1 MVFPEDELV
10 PAFAFYLVSDDGE
23 PSMRLVDVPDVDA
36 AKKWAMDAIR
46 SASLHT
52 IRFWDG
58 VRVIEVKRPAMRQP
72 RQKPG
77 DAEERGKRMIAM
89 KAKGMKQ
96 REIAAAFGISIGRV
110 RDVMSREEL
119 RAREEAIQTN
129 RATLSGR
136 ANNVLRHLVIEPEA
150 DPAERDRLL
159 PERVAALTRRQIMNV
174 GNSGKVTLAEIEAWL
189 WERGRCLSPDI

>member
-1 MVFPEDELV
+1 MVFPKDELV
-10 PAFAFYLVSDDGE
+10 PAFAFYLVSDEGD

-36 AKKWAMDAIR
+36 AKTWAMDAIR
-46 SASLHT
+46 SASFHT

-72 RQKPG
+72 RKKPR

-96 REIAAAFGISIGRV
+96 REIAAVFGISIGRV

-129 RATLSGR
+129 RAALSGR

-159 PERVAALTRRQIMNV
+159 PERVATLTRGKIMNV

-189 WERGRCLSPDI
+189 WERGLCLSADI

>member
-1 MVFPEDELV
+1 
-10 PAFAFYLVSDDGE
+10 
-23 PSMRLVDVPDVDA
+23 MRH
-36 AKKWAMDAIR
+36 K
-46 SASLHT
+46 
-52 IRFWDG
+52 
-58 VRVIEVKRPAMRQP
+58 
-72 RQKPG
+72 
-77 DAEERGKRMIAM
+77 M
-89 KAKGMKQ
+89 KAKGMKKRQ
-96 REIAAAFGISIGRV
+96 IAAAFRISIGRV

>member
-1 MVFPEDELV
+1 MAFPKDELV
-10 PAFAFYLVSDDGE
+10 PAFAFYLVSDEGE

-36 AKKWAMDAIR
+36 AKTWAMDAIR

-72 RQKPG
+72 RKKPS

-110 RDVMSREEL
+110 RDVMAREEL
-119 RAREEAIQTN
+119 RAEEAIQTN
-129 RATLSGR
+129 RAALSGR

-159 PERVAALTRRQIMNV
+159 PERVATLTRREIMNL

-189 WERGRCLSPDI
+189 WERGLCLSTDI

>member
-1 MVFPEDELV
+1 MVFPKDELV

-36 AKKWAMDAIR
+36 AKTWAMDAIR

-58 VRVIEVKRPAMRQP
+58 VRAIEVKRPAIRQP
-72 RQKPG
+72 RKKPS

-110 RDVMSREEL
+110 RDVMAREEL

-129 RATLSGR
+129 RAALSGR
-136 ANNVLRHLVIEPEA
+136 ANNVLQHLVIEPEA
-150 DPAERDRLL
+150 DLGERDRLL
-159 PERVAALTRRQIMNV
+159 PERVATLTRRKIMSV

>member
-1 MVFPEDELV
+1 M
-10 PAFAFYLVSDDGE
+10 PAFAFYLISNEGE

-36 AKKWAMDAIR
+36 AKTWAMDAIR

-72 RQKPG
+72 IKKPG

-110 RDVMSREEL
+110 RDVMAREEL
-119 RAREEAIQTN
+119 RAEEAIQTN
-129 RATLSGR
+129 RAALSGR

-159 PERVAALTRRQIMNV
+159 PERVATLTRREIMNL

-189 WERGRCLSPDI
+189 WERGLCLSTDI

>member
-1 MVFPEDELV
+1 MVFLKDELV
-10 PAFAFYLVSDDGE
+10 PAFAFYLISDDGE

-36 AKKWAMDAIR
+36 AKTWAMDAIR
-46 SASLHT
+46 YGSLHT
-52 IRFWDG
+52 VRFWDG

-72 RQKPG
+72 RQKPS

-89 KAKGMKQ
+89 KAKGMKKRQ
-96 REIAAAFGISIGRV
+96 IAAAFGISIGRV

-129 RATLSGR
+129 RAKLSGR
-136 ANNVLRHLVIEPEA
+136 SNNVLRHLVIETEA